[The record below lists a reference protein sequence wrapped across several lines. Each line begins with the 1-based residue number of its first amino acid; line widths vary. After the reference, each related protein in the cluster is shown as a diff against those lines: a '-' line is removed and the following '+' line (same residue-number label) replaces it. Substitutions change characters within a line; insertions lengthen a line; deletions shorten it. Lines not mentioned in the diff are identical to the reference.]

1 MLVLQQSEI
10 LAHIMHLIFQ
20 GGVIVKNKIAIS
32 LLLLIFV
39 FITGCSDYQEDFTF
53 TGTVEEILV
62 VGEKLVVKEYVG
74 EDEGKKDGNVYEI
87 PVDNVETYN
96 IGQKLE
102 VIVFSNTDADV
113 WDLDRMKFEI
123 KKVED

>member
-1 MLVLQQSEI
+1 M
-10 LAHIMHLIFQ
+10 
-20 GGVIVKNKIAIS
+20 KNKIAIS